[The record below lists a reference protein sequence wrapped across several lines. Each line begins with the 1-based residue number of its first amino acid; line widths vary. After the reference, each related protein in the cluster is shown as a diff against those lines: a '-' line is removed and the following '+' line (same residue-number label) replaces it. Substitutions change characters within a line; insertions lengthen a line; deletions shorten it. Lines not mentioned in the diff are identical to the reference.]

1 MRANL
6 FRKGVT
12 GQSFDSPGVD
22 PHHPD
27 LLAYWLVFCGRAG
40 CEQAAEDAEGARTV
54 ATTIKRGIALRRH
67 GLPARAL
74 YVCTCHSHLM
84 RSSSARQ
91 PPPPCRNFDE
101 GKGWVVRDITGRGQ
115 VRAQQYQPGLGIA
128 GGWKLRHGI
137 CLHETTQ
144 PGASQRAAPLTRH
157 ASGARCCHTT
167 GPDCR

>member
-54 ATTIKRGIALRRH
+54 ATTIKRGIALYVGTACRH
-67 GLPARAL
+67 GLFTSARA
-74 YVCTCHSHLM
+74 
-84 RSSSARQ
+84 
-91 PPPPCRNFDE
+91 
-101 GKGWVVRDITGRGQ
+101 I
-115 VRAQQYQPGLGIA
+115 
-128 GGWKLRHGI
+128 
-137 CLHETTQ
+137 
-144 PGASQRAAPLTRH
+144 
-157 ASGARCCHTT
+157 HT
-167 GPDCR
+167 